1 MISKQP
7 SLKRILGVGAGLAVS
22 IGIAV
27 GAGIFRTPQ
36 GVATQ
41 LPNAKMI
48 MLVWLAGGALALVDA
63 FVLAELSTFV
73 PKAGGWYA
81 YVRKAYGDFPAF
93 LYGWATTVVTYP
105 ASVAGVALVLGDY
118 LGAIL
123 KTASQGRI
131 PYGPW
136 QSKAVAIAGILVFT
150 GLNLIGVKQTT
161 LAQQVFTAAKILAV
175 LLVIGVAFGMTSPT
189 GEAVVQTAVTGAIT
203 FAAFGVALQSVMWT
217 FDGYGDAITLA
228 EELKDPARDLP
239 RALIGSIALLTILY
253 LTLNA
258 AFLAVLSPAEMTQ
271 AGNVAEVVVT
281 RRLGPAGGTLVS
293 VLVCIIVIGGLN
305 AQLISGPRITFAMAR
320 DGLSFDFLSVVN
332 RGGTPS
338 GALLLHAACAIAFVL
353 YGKFFDLIALTI
365 FIIWLVNVL
374 NVIAVFLFRK
384 RYGAESRTFKMPG
397 YPVVPLLALAGYGF
411 ALFTMVRETRAPVIA
426 GIVVILCGAPVFLLW
441 RRTQKGMRNAED
453 QMGNE

>member
-1 MISKQP
+1 MTSKQP

-36 GVATQ
+36 GVAQQ
-41 LPNAKMI
+41 LPSAKWI

-93 LYGWATTVVTYP
+93 LYGWATTLVTYP

-136 QSKAVAIAGILVFT
+136 QSKAVAVAGILVFT
-150 GLNLIGVKQTT
+150 GLNLVGVRQTT
-161 LAQQVFTAAKILAV
+161 VAQQIFTAAKILAV

-189 GEAVVQTAVTGAIT
+189 GEAPIAAATTGAIT

-239 RALIGSIALLTILY
+239 RALLGSIALLTILY

-258 AFLAVLSPAEMTQ
+258 AFLAVLSPAEMAG

-281 RRLGPAGGTLVS
+281 RRLGQAGG
-293 VLVCIIVIGGLN
+293 VLISALICIIVIGGLN
-305 AQLISGPRITFAMAR
+305 GQLISGPRITFAMAR
-320 DGLSFDFLSVVN
+320 DGLSFNFLSMVN
-332 RGGTPS
+332 KGGTPA
-338 GALLLHAACAIAFVL
+338 GALLLHAACAIAFAL
-353 YGKFFDLIALTI
+353 YGRFFDLIALTI

-374 NVIAVFLFRK
+374 NVVAVFLFRM

-397 YPVVPLLALAGYGF
+397 YPIIPILALAGYGF
-411 ALFTMVRETRAPVIA
+411 ALFTMVRETRAPVIT
-426 GIVVILCGAPVFLLW
+426 GIVVILCGIPAFLVWRLTRKPVNP
-441 RRTQKGMRNAED
+441 KENAE
-453 QMGNE
+453 

>member
-1 MISKQP
+1 MTSNQP

-36 GVATQ
+36 GVAQQ

-118 LGAIL
+118 LGAIVR
-123 KTASQGRI
+123 TASGGRI

-136 QSKAVAIAGILVFT
+136 QSKAVAVAGIVAFT
-150 GLNLIGVKQTT
+150 GLNLIGVRQTT
-161 LAQQVFTAAKILAV
+161 LAQQAFTAAKILAV

-189 GEAVVQTAVTGAIT
+189 GEGAVATAAGMAATGAIT

-239 RALIGSIALLTILY
+239 RALLGSIALLTALY

-258 AFLAVLSPAEMTQ
+258 AFLTVLSPIEMTQ

-281 RRLGPAGGTLVS
+281 RRLGAAGGTLVS
-293 VLVCIIVIGGLN
+293 ALICVIVIGGLN

-320 DGLSFDFLSVVN
+320 DGLSFDFLSKVN

-338 GALLLHAACAIAFVL
+338 GALILHAACAIAFVL

-374 NVIAVFLFRK
+374 NVVAVFLFRA
-384 RYGAESRTFKMPG
+384 RYSAESRAFKMPG
-397 YPVVPLLALAGYGF
+397 YPVIPILALGGYGF
-411 ALFTMVRETRAPVIA
+411 ALFTMIRETRAPVIA
-426 GIVVILCGAPVFLLW
+426 GIIVIFCGVPAFLVW
-441 RRTQKGMRNAED
+441 RLTREKMRNAE
-453 QMGNE
+453 

>member
-1 MISKQP
+1 MTPKQP

-36 GVATQ
+36 GVAQQ
-41 LPNAKMI
+41 LPSARWI

-93 LYGWATTVVTYP
+93 LYGWATTLVTYP

-118 LGAIL
+118 LGTIL
-123 KTASQGRI
+123 KTVSQGRI
-131 PYGPW
+131 PYGQW
-136 QSKAVAIAGILVFT
+136 QSKAVAVAGILVFT
-150 GLNLIGVKQTT
+150 GLNLVGVKQTSV
-161 LAQQVFTAAKILAV
+161 AQQIFTAAKILAV

-189 GEAVVQTAVTGAIT
+189 GEGAVATAAGTAATGAIT
-203 FAAFGVALQSVMWT
+203 IAAFGVALQGVMWT

-228 EELKDPARDLP
+228 EELKDPACDLP
-239 RALIGSIALLTILY
+239 RALIGSIALLTALY

-258 AFLAVLSPAEMTQ
+258 AFLAVLSPAEMAQ

-281 RRLGPAGGTLVS
+281 RRLGQAGGILIS
-293 VLVCIIVIGGLN
+293 ALVCIIVIGGLN
-305 AQLISGPRITFAMAR
+305 GQLISGPRITFAMAR
-320 DGLSFDFLSVVN
+320 DGLSFDFLATVN
-332 RGGTPS
+332 RGGTPA
-338 GALLLHAACAIAFVL
+338 GALLLHAACAIAFAL

-374 NVIAVFLFRK
+374 NVVAVFLFRM
-384 RYGAESRTFKMPG
+384 RYGAESRSFKMPG
-397 YPVVPLLALAGYGF
+397 YPVVPILALAGYGF
-411 ALFTMVRETRAPVIA
+411 ALFMMVRETRAPVIT
-426 GIVVILCGAPVFLLW
+426 GIVVILCGVPAFLVW
-441 RRTQKGMRNAED
+441 RLTRGRMVPDA
-453 QMGNE
+453 